1 MEVRYSPDPA
11 RFCRMTTQEVRDTF
25 LIESLFHPDS
35 IDMVYSEID
44 RVIVGSAVPGRK
56 PLELTSADELR
67 ADYPELEDEDIRQA
81 LAYAAAMVGD
91 ETADL
96 PTAS

>member
-1 MEVRYSPDPA
+1 MGRRSSGGGTGEVP
-11 RFCRMTTQEVRDTF
+11 VR
-25 LIESLFHPDS
+25 
-35 IDMVYSEID
+35 
-44 RVIVGSAVPGRK
+44 RV
-56 PLELTSADELR
+56 LEGLGTYASREDLR

-81 LAYAAAMVGD
+81 LAYAAAIVGD